1 MALSRPSILRRWLPG
16 GPAKPVG
23 LAPAAL
29 AVCLLA
35 GCAGGSQTDA
45 PTAVAG
51 DARIAPTPKPLAP
64 SAEAGV
70 TMPAS
75 PDAVPTLSGKVRYGA
90 PAAAVEGV
98 GATLSGAVPF
108 PPSDA
113 WNRDVVAR
121 AVDAS
126 TPALIGAIGPEATL
140 KAGFDARSG
149 VQYAVVGAGQPRVP
163 VTVAGEP
170 TGRAWPLPASL
181 EPSSDPLGRVSV
193 IDREAGVLYELHGAA
208 RSADGTWTA
217 TAAAAWRLDAAD
229 AAPFD
234 AAGPTP
240 GGGMPVLAGLV
251 RRDEA
256 EAGVIRHA
264 LRITVPTLRAAWVA
278 PARGAVGGAD
288 DAVLPPLGARLRL
301 RADLRIPADASR
313 EARAILQALQSY
325 GAIVVGTGPA
335 LALEGAP
342 DPGWESDALAVE
354 LARIRAVDFE
364 VVAPEGPEALA
375 AVAR

>member
-23 LAPAAL
+23 LASAAL
-29 AVCLLA
+29 AVWLLA
-35 GCAGGSQTDA
+35 GCAGGSGTDA

-51 DARIAPTPKPLAP
+51 DAQLAPTPKPLFP

-70 TMPAS
+70 AMPAS
-75 PDAVPTLSGKVRYGA
+75 PDAVPTLRGKVRYGA
-90 PAAAVEGV
+90 PTAAVEGV

-121 AVDAS
+121 PVDAS
-126 TPALIGAIGPEATL
+126 TPALVAAIGPHETL
-140 KAGFDARSG
+140 KPAFDARSG
-149 VQYAVVGAGQPRVP
+149 VPYAVVGAGQPRVP
-163 VTVAGEP
+163 VAVAGDP
-170 TGRAWPLPASL
+170 TARAWPLPASL
-181 EPSSDPLGRVSV
+181 EPSSDPGGRVSV
-193 IDREAGVLYELHGAA
+193 IDRDAGVLYELHGAA
-208 RSADGTWTA
+208 RSADGGWTA
-217 TAAAAWRLDAAD
+217 TAAAAWRLDVAD
-229 AAPFD
+229 AAPFE
-234 AAGPTP
+234 AAGPLP
-240 GGGMPVLAGLV
+240 GAAMPVLAGLV

-264 LRITVPTLRAAWVA
+264 LRITVPAPRAAWAA
-278 PARGAVGGAD
+278 PAREAVGGP
-288 DAVLPPLGARLRL
+288 DAAALPPLGLRLRL

-342 DPGWESDALAVE
+342 HPAWEGGTVAVE
-354 LARIRAVDFE
+354 LARVRADDFE
-364 VVAPEGPEALA
+364 VVGPDTLA